1 MADEIKFTDDELKNL
16 GAIQQSYQN
25 IQTGFGQLKV
35 QRILLE
41 QQLNGLEE
49 AEVNLE
55 SEYEK
60 AQENERTFV
69 KSLNEK
75 YGPGSLN
82 PETGVFT
89 PTATTTEATATETT
103 TTETTGAPK

>member
-25 IQTGFGQLKV
+25 IQSGFGQLKV

-89 PTATTTEATATETT
+89 PTSTATETT
-103 TTETTGAPK
+103 TTETVETKTTGAPK

>member
-1 MADEIKFTDDELKNL
+1 MAEEIKFTDEELKQL
-16 GAIQQSYQN
+16 GAIQTSYQ
-25 IQTGFGQLKV
+25 QLQAGFGQLKV

-41 QQLNGLEE
+41 QQLTGLEE

-55 SEYEK
+55 TEYEK

-69 KSLNEK
+69 KSLNDK

-89 PTATTTEATATETT
+89 PTATPEGT
-103 TTETTGAPK
+103 TTESTGAPK

>member
-1 MADEIKFTDDELKNL
+1 MADEIKFTDEELKNL

-25 IQTGFGQLKV
+25 IQSGFGQLKV

-69 KSLNEK
+69 KSLNEQQIQLQQRQPQQK
-75 YGPGSLN
+75 QLVHLN
-82 PETGVFT
+82 
-89 PTATTTEATATETT
+89 
-103 TTETTGAPK
+103 KLS